1 MTSKIKKILFFFI
14 LINYISFSQSDEVK
28 TVNYNELKPLIN
40 KSGEKTYVVNFW
52 ATWCAPC
59 IKEIPY
65 YEELNK
71 NPKIDVLLVSL
82 DFPNHI
88 YSRLIPFIKKNK
100 IQSEVILLNDSDENY
115 FISEI
120 NPDWSGAL
128 PATIIYNEKKR
139 VFFEKSFTKNELF
152 KLVKNF

>member
-1 MTSKIKKILFFFI
+1 MIFKIKKILFFFI
-14 LINYISFSQSDEVK
+14 LINYVSFCQSTEVK

-71 NPKIDVLLVSL
+71 NPLIDVLLVSL

-88 YSRLIPFIKKNK
+88 FSRLIPFIKKNK
-100 IQSEVILLNDSDENY
+100 IQSEVILLNDSNENY

-120 NPDWSGAL
+120 NSDWSGAL
-128 PATIIYNEKKR
+128 PATIIYNKKKR
-139 VFFEKSFTKNELF
+139 LFFEKSFTKDELF

>member
-71 NPKIDVLLVSL
+71 DS
-82 DFPNHI
+82 
-88 YSRLIPFIKKNK
+88 
-100 IQSEVILLNDSDENY
+100 LLNILNKLKEGKEVK
-115 FISEI
+115 IG
-120 NPDWSGAL
+120 PQ
-128 PATIIYNEKKR
+128 TKKR
-139 VFFEKSFTKNELF
+139 KGAEPINSVNS
-152 KLVKNF
+152 

>member
-1 MTSKIKKILFFFI
+1 MISKIKKILFFLI
-14 LINYISFSQSDEVK
+14 LINYISFCQSNEVK

-71 NPKIDVLLVSL
+71 NPVIDVLLVSL
-82 DFPNHI
+82 DFPNHM
-88 YSRLIPFIKKNK
+88 YSRLIPFIKKK
-100 IQSEVILLNDSDENY
+100 
-115 FISEI
+115 
-120 NPDWSGAL
+120 
-128 PATIIYNEKKR
+128 
-139 VFFEKSFTKNELF
+139 
-152 KLVKNF
+152 

>member
-1 MTSKIKKILFFFI
+1 MTSKIKKILFFFV
-14 LINYISFSQSDEVK
+14 LINYVSFCQSTEVK

-40 KSGEKTYVVNFW
+40 KSGEKIYVVNFW

-71 NPKIDVLLVSL
+71 NPLIDVLLVSL

-88 YSRLIPFIKKNK
+88 FSRLIPFIKKNK
-100 IQSEVILLNDSDENY
+100 IQSEVILLNDS
-115 FISEI
+115 
-120 NPDWSGAL
+120 
-128 PATIIYNEKKR
+128 K
-139 VFFEKSFTKNELF
+139 VSFTLAGMLYING
-152 KLVKNF
+152 

>member
-14 LINYISFSQSDEVK
+14 LINYVSFSQLNEVK

-71 NPKIDVLLVSL
+71 NPKIWDIRKNGEIKNDIKKIVLL
-82 DFPNHI
+82 
-88 YSRLIPFIKKNK
+88 
-100 IQSEVILLNDSDENY
+100 
-115 FISEI
+115 
-120 NPDWSGAL
+120 
-128 PATIIYNEKKR
+128 
-139 VFFEKSFTKNELF
+139 
-152 KLVKNF
+152 KNFIARIIKNIW

>member
-1 MTSKIKKILFFFI
+1 MISKIKKILFFLI
-14 LINYISFSQSDEVK
+14 LINYISFCQSNEVK

-65 YEELNK
+65 YDELNK
-71 NPKIDVLLVSL
+71 NPIIDVLLVSL
-82 DFPNHI
+82 DFPNHM

-115 FISEI
+115 FINDI
-120 NPDWSGAL
+120 NSDWSGAL
-128 PATIIYNEKKR
+128 PATIIYNKKKR
-139 VFFEKSFTKNELF
+139 VFFEKSFTKDELF

>member
-1 MTSKIKKILFFFI
+1 MISKIKKILFFLI
-14 LINYISFSQSDEVK
+14 LINYISFCQSNEVK

-40 KSGEKTYVVNFW
+40 KSGEKTYIVNFW

-71 NPKIDVLLVSL
+71 NPVIDVLLVSL
-82 DFPNHI
+82 DFPNHM

-100 IQSEVILLNDSDENY
+100 IQSEVILLNDSNENY
-115 FISEI
+115 FISDI
-120 NPDWSGAL
+120 NSDWSGAL
-128 PATIIYNEKKR
+128 PATIIYNKKKR
-139 VFFEKSFTKNELF
+139 VFFEKSFTKDELF

>member
-1 MTSKIKKILFFFI
+1 MTSKIKKTLFFLI
-14 LINYISFSQSDEVK
+14 LINYVSFCQSTEVK

-40 KSGEKTYVVNFW
+40 KSGEKIYVVNFW

-71 NPKIDVLLVSL
+71 NPLIDVLLVSL

-88 YSRLIPFIKKNK
+88 FSRLIPFIKKNK

-115 FISEI
+115 FINDI
-120 NPDWSGAL
+120 NSDWSGAL
-128 PATIIYNEKKR
+128 PATIIYNKKKR
-139 VFFEKSFTKNELF
+139 VFFEKSFTKDELF

>member
-1 MTSKIKKILFFFI
+1 MTSKIKKTLFFFI
-14 LINYISFSQSDEVK
+14 LINYVSFCQSTEVK

-71 NPKIDVLLVSL
+71 NPLIDVLLVSL

-88 YSRLIPFIKKNK
+88 FSRLIPFIKKNK
-100 IQSEVILLNDSDENY
+100 IQSEVILLNDSNENY

-120 NPDWSGAL
+120 NSDWSGAL
-128 PATIIYNEKKR
+128 PATIIYNKKKR
-139 VFFEKSFTKNELF
+139 VFFEKSFTKDELF

>member
-14 LINYISFSQSDEVK
+14 LINYISFSQSAEVK
-28 TVNYNELKPLIN
+28 TVNYDELKPLIN
-40 KSGEKTYVVNFW
+40 KSGEKTYIVNFW

-88 YSRLIPFIKKNK
+88 YSC
-100 IQSEVILLNDSDENY
+100 LLYTSPSPRDC
-115 FISEI
+115 
-120 NPDWSGAL
+120 
-128 PATIIYNEKKR
+128 T
-139 VFFEKSFTKNELF
+139 
-152 KLVKNF
+152 

>member
-1 MTSKIKKILFFFI
+1 MISKIKKILFFLI
-14 LINYISFSQSDEVK
+14 LINYISFCQSNEVK

-65 YEELNK
+65 YDELNK
-71 NPKIDVLLVSL
+71 NPVIDVLLVSL
-82 DFPNHI
+82 DFPNHM

-100 IQSEVILLNDSDENY
+100 IQSEVMLLNDSNENY
-115 FISEI
+115 FISDI
-120 NPDWSGAL
+120 NSDWSGAL
-128 PATIIYNEKKR
+128 PATIIYNKKKR
-139 VFFEKSFTKNELF
+139 VFFEKSFTRDELF

>member
-1 MTSKIKKILFFFI
+1 MTSKIKKTLFFFI
-14 LINYISFSQSDEVK
+14 LINNVSFCQSTEVK

-71 NPKIDVLLVSL
+71 NPLIDVLLVSL

-88 YSRLIPFIKKNK
+88 FSRLIPFIKKNK
-100 IQSEVILLNDSDENY
+100 IQSEVILLNDSNENY

-120 NPDWSGAL
+120 NSDWSGAL
-128 PATIIYNEKKR
+128 PATIIYNKKKR
-139 VFFEKSFTKNELF
+139 LFFEKSFTKDELF

>member
-1 MTSKIKKILFFFI
+1 MISKIKKILFFLI
-14 LINYISFSQSDEVK
+14 LINYISFCQSKEVK
-28 TVNYNELKPLIN
+28 TVNYNELKPLLN
-40 KSGEKTYVVNFW
+40 KSGEKTYIVNFW

-71 NPKIDVLLVSL
+71 NPVIDVLLVSL
-82 DFPNHI
+82 DFPNHM

-100 IQSEVILLNDSDENY
+100 IQSEVILLNDSNENY
-115 FISEI
+115 FISDI
-120 NPDWSGAL
+120 NSDWSGAL
-128 PATIIYNEKKR
+128 PATIIYNKKKR
-139 VFFEKSFTKNELF
+139 VFFEKSFTKDELF